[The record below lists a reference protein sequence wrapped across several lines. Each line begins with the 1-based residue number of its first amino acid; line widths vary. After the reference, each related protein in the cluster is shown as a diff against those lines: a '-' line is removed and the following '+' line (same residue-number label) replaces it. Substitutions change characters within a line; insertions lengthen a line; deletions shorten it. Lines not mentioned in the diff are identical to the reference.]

1 MEPAVAF
8 PPDPYL
14 PAPAPAPAPAADPAK
29 SPAALAAKFGTP
41 VLASGYCEACETTI
55 DVPVWCFRQGKN
67 MVEVWHLVEN
77 GHATAAEVSAL
88 IAAFDK
94 TPGP

>member
-1 MEPAVAF
+1 MEPVVAF
-8 PPDPYL
+8 KPDWNK
-14 PAPAPAPAPAADPAK
+14 PAAAPSPAAPAK

-41 VLASGYCEACETTI
+41 VLASGYCEMCETTI

-94 TPGP
+94 TPSGP